1 MILKYTYRT
10 LITFTSQVSAH
21 NFMLRCTP
29 YPCSFQKSLTHTSSV
44 IPHCLTAKSRDTFG
58 NIVETGY
65 VADMHDA
72 FMFESAGVIDVSNIR
87 EPEEANP
94 LFRYPSTL
102 TEPDDAIRHAAAEI
116 GPIGGNTQRWI
127 ADMADMLQQ
136 RFTYASGM
144 TDVTTTASQA
154 LAQGHGVCQDYA
166 HIAIALCREAGI
178 AARYVNGFMT
188 GEGATHAWI
197 EYHDG
202 TTWQAY
208 DPTNNREVDDTYIKI
223 AHGRDFNDC
232 SINRGRFS
240 GVTNQDIKVSLM
252 VEQLKRYRQEQ
263 II

>member
-29 YPCSFQKSLTHTSSV
+29 YVCAFQRSLEHTTSI
-44 IPHCLTAKSRDTFG
+44 IPHCRTAQSIDTFG
-58 NIVETGY
+58 NIVHTGY
-65 VADMHDA
+65 IADQHEA
-72 FMFESAGVIDVSNIR
+72 FMFESTGVIETSLTRI
-87 EPEEANP
+87 PEVPSA
-94 LFRYPSTL
+94 LFRYPSAL
-102 TEPDDAIRHAAAEI
+102 TEPDERIKQVASELGQHNGDVTQWI
-116 GPIGGNTQRWI
+116 GEMS
-127 ADMADMLQQ
+127 AMLQQ
-136 RFTYASGM
+136 QFAYASGT

-166 HIAIALCREAGI
+166 HIAISLCREAGI

-202 TTWQAY
+202 TTWQAF
-208 DPTNNREVDDTYIKI
+208 DPTNNKAVDDTYIKI

-232 SINRGRFS
+232 SINRGRFN
-240 GVTNQDIKVSLM
+240 GITNQNINVTLM
-252 VEQLKRYRQEQ
+252 VERLKRYQQEQ